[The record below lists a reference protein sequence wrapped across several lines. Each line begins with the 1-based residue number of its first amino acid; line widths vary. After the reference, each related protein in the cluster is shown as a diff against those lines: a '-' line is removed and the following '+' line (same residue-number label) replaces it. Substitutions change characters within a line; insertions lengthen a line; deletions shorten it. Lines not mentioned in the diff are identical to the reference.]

1 MRSSLSS
8 SFYSRGV
15 RRLLLAVVTAF
26 AFAALPGCNTGNGSL
41 GLIGKPAPA
50 LALPAGSPSLA
61 SLRGRVVVLNFWASW
76 CAPCLEEFPSLETLQ
91 KQMPSVTVLAV
102 SFDQDPSAY
111 ENFLRKHPFALQS
124 VLETPGRSDKAY
136 GVTAPPETYIVDPNG
151 IVRRKFVGAQDW
163 SSPEIR
169 SFLQA
174 MR

>member
-1 MRSSLSS
+1 MRSP
-8 SFYSRGV
+8 
-15 RRLLLAVVTAF
+15 LLA
-26 AFAALPGCNTGNGSL
+26 ALAVLALVAVPGCNTGNGPL

-61 SLRGRVVVLNFWASW
+61 SLRGQVVVLNFWASW

-91 KQMPSVTVLAV
+91 KQLPAVKVLAV
-102 SFDQDPSAY
+102 SFDQDPGAY
-111 ENFLRKHPFALQS
+111 VSFLRKHPFAFQS

-136 GVTAPPETYIVDPNG
+136 GVTGPPETYILDRNG
-151 IVRRKFVGAQDW
+151 IIRRKFVGAQDW

-174 MR
+174 IQ